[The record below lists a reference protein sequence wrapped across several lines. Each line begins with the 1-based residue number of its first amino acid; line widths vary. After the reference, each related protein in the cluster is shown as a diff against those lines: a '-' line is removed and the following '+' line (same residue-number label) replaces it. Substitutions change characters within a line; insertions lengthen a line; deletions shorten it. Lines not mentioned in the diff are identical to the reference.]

1 MLMYTLKRL
10 GLALLVTVSV
20 SLVSFMLTRVS
31 GDPAIALAGEGAS
44 SKEIEFVRVHYGFDR
59 PLIIQYLDWAGRALH
74 GDLGE
79 SPFLF
84 LPVTEMLKARMGVT
98 MTLGLCA
105 LTFAMILSIPLGVLA
120 SVRPNSWID
129 RAALTISVMGQAMP
143 AFWFGLIMII
153 VFGVYLRWLPISGS
167 DTWAHFVMP
176 SIALGYYATP
186 AIMRLVRSGMLEVLA
201 SDHIRTA
208 RAKGLRWPKI
218 LFKHALRNAI
228 IPVVSVAA
236 VQLGFMLGGSIV
248 IESVFAFNGLGS
260 LAWVSI
266 ARSDLPV
273 IQAIVLLLAT
283 IFVFLTFISDLLNA
297 FLDPRIRSST

>member
-44 SKEIEFVRVHYGFDR
+44 SEEIEFVRVHYGFDR

-84 LPVTEMLKARMGVT
+84 LPVTEMLKQRMGVT

-120 SVRPNSWID
+120 SIRPNSWID
-129 RAALTISVMGQAMP
+129 RIALTISVMGQAMP

-153 VFGVYLRWLPISGS
+153 VFGVYLCWLPISGS

-248 IESVFAFNGLGS
+248 IESGFAFNGLGS

-297 FLDPRIRSST
+297 FLDPRIRSRT